1 MIGAVFGTGLR
12 MLKENALFHRYW
24 DLSTKIIANEI
35 RTVSKCSQSEM
46 PLKKLNEMYDCFE
59 RLLKTKETGKSSE
72 AMIFAVT
79 NAIFTI
85 A

>member
-1 MIGAVFGTGLR
+1 MIGAAFGTGLR
-12 MLKENALFHRYW
+12 MLKENALFHWYW
-24 DLSTKIIANEI
+24 DLSTKIIANKI

-46 PLKKLNEMYDCFE
+46 PLEMYDCFE